1 VFQSLKESKNVVE
14 EVEAAEIATMAASL
28 NSEIEKLV
36 AEYIDSGSNE
46 EEILDKFFA
55 ANPNPTEEILTLLE
69 KFKENTAYYKNTKC
83 PENAKD
89 TSLDNY
95 WMSPANWM

>member
-1 VFQSLKESKNVVE
+1 MTGIAYEQS
-14 EVEAAEIATMAASL
+14 AEMA
-28 NSEIEKLV
+28 KKM
-36 AEYIDSGSNE
+36 GP
-46 EEILDKFFA
+46 F
-55 ANPNPTEEILTLLE
+55 E